1 MLHRKR
7 IFITFQLLI
16 LLSGLSLT
24 AVAQQRPYRVSD
36 RQIDELLRR
45 IETRADAFQAS
56 LTQSPG
62 RGRVNGTNR
71 DSEIN
76 DYLKDF
82 ETATS
87 RLRSNFNSKSTSA
100 SDVEEVLDRG
110 WAINNFVKNNNPGYP
125 AAGNWNN
132 LRSDLRTLAGYY
144 NVEWRWD
151 DTTYNP
157 YPGPGAQNSDR
168 DYPRGNQN
176 PGRDYPRDNQFPRG
190 PGRGGFGNN
199 RLAGTYVLD
208 TTRSDNVST
217 VIDRVVR
224 GQDSQNSQ
232 RMRTSLERR
241 LASPEKLSLDRS
253 GRSITMVSST
263 APQVTF
269 DADGRE
275 QVETRGNGRTVRTT
289 ATLTGE
295 RLVIESKGDRGNDYY
310 LTFDPIDNGRALR
323 VTRRFDTERLTTPVE
338 VQSVYRKTDDT
349 AKLDIYDGSRGD
361 YASGRGD
368 NYPSRDNNNPN
379 TSTYPDR
386 NTNYPRKG
394 SGGFAVPSD
403 ATLTATLDSDLTSE
417 QTREGDRFTMT
428 VTSPSQY
435 NGAVLEGTVSNIERS
450 GRVAGRSDLTLN
462 FQTIRF
468 RNGSTSDFAGFID
481 QVRTTNGD
489 KITVDNEG
497 TVQDS
502 SSQTTRTVKRS
513 GIGAAIGAIIGGIT
527 GGGQGAAIGAAVG
540 AGAGAGTVLVQG
552 RNDIRLLRGTEF
564 TIRSSAP
571 RTVEQ

>member
-1 MLHRKR
+1 MRLRKAN
-7 IFITFQLLI
+7 FIILSLMV

-36 RQIDELLRR
+36 RQIDDLLRR
-45 IETRADAFQAS
+45 IETRADTFQAS
-56 LTQSPG
+56 LAQELNRS
-62 RGRVNGTNR
+62 RVNGTNR
-71 DSEIN
+71 ENEIN
-76 DYLKDF
+76 NYVRDF
-82 ETATS
+82 EAATD
-87 RLRSNFNSKSTSA
+87 RLRSNFNGRNTSA
-100 SDVEEVLDRG
+100 SDVQEVLDRG
-110 WAINNFVKNNNPGYP
+110 WAINNFVKNNNLGYP

-144 NVEWRWD
+144 NVSWRWD

-157 YPGPGAQNSDR
+157 YPGPGAQ
-168 DYPRGNQN
+168 YPDRGNQY
-176 PGRDYPRDNQFPRG
+176 PGRDYPRG

-208 TTRSDNVST
+208 TSRSDSVST
-217 VIDRVVR
+217 VIDRAVR
-224 GQDSQNSQ
+224 GQDTQNSQ
-232 RMRTSLERR
+232 RMRNSLERR

-275 QVETRGNGRTVRTT
+275 QTETRGNGRTVRTT

-310 LTFDPIDNGRALR
+310 LTFEPIDNGRALR
-323 VTRRFDTERLTTPVE
+323 VIRRFDTERLTTPIE
-338 VQSVYRKTDDT
+338 VQSVYRKTEDV
-349 AKLDIYDGSRGD
+349 ARLDIYDGSRD
-361 YASGRGD
+361 TYAGGRGD
-368 NYPSRDNNNPN
+368 NNPGRD
-379 TSTYPDR
+379 TTYPDR
-386 NTNYPRKG
+386 NNNYPRRG
-394 SGGFAVPSD
+394 SGGFAVPND
-403 ATLTATLDSDLTSE
+403 ATLTATLDSDLTSD
-417 QTREGDRFTMT
+417 QTREGDHFSMT
-428 VTSPSQY
+428 VTGPSQY

-450 GRVAGRSDLTLN
+450 GRIAGRSDLTLN

-481 QVRTTNGD
+481 QVRTPNGD
-489 KITVDNEG
+489 KVTVDNEG
-497 TVQDS
+497 TVKDS
-502 SSQTTRTVKRS
+502 SSQTSRTVKRS
-513 GIGAAIGAIIGGIT
+513 GIGAAIGAIIGGIA
-527 GGGQGAAIGAAVG
+527 GGGQGAAVGAAVG

-571 RTVEQ
+571 RTVDQ

>member
-16 LLSGLSLT
+16 LLLGLSLM

-36 RQIDELLRR
+36 RQIDDLLRR

-56 LTQSPG
+56 LTQSLN

-71 DSEIN
+71 ESEIN
-76 DYLKDF
+76 DYLRDF
-82 ETATS
+82 ETATN

-100 SDVEEVLDRG
+100 SDVEEVLSRG

-144 NVEWRWD
+144 NVSWRWD

-157 YPGPGAQNSDR
+157 YPSAGS
-168 DYPRGNQN
+168 QN
-176 PGRDYPRDNQFPRG
+176 PDRNYPRDNQFPRG
-190 PGRGGFGNN
+190 PGRGGYGNN

-208 TTRSDNVST
+208 TTRSDNVTT
-217 VIDRVVR
+217 VIDRAVR
-224 GQDSQNSQ
+224 GQDTQSSQ

-241 LASPEKLSLDRS
+241 LASPDKLALDRS

-289 ATLTGE
+289 ATLIGD
-295 RLVIESKGDRGNDYY
+295 RLVVESKGDRGNDYY

-323 VTRRFDTERLTTPVE
+323 VTRRFDTERLTTPIE
-338 VQSVYRKTDDT
+338 VHSVYRKTDDT

-361 YASGRGD
+361 YASGRGN
-368 NYPSRDNNNPN
+368 NYPGRDNNPN
-379 TSTYPDR
+379 TNTYPDR
-386 NTNYPRKG
+386 NNNYPRKG

-403 ATLTATLDSDLTSE
+403 TTLTATLDSDLTSE

-450 GRVAGRSDLTLN
+450 GRIAGRSDLTLN

-489 KITVDNEG
+489 KVTVDNEG